1 MTNIELLVKD
11 YRDIRDELDIK
22 RKEFD
27 KFEKESKARLE
38 NIEQAMLD
46 ISREMGVLTFKTAHG
61 TASRVTKTYARLS
74 AGPDAKISRE
84 KYALETGDFGLFTSH
99 VNKTHAK
106 ELKDDGM
113 NLADLG
119 VDWVEEYAFQVRK
132 PT

>member
-1 MTNIELLVKD
+1 MANIDLLVKD
-11 YRDIRDELDIK
+11 YREIRDALDIK
-22 RKEFD
+22 RKEYE

-38 NIEQAMLD
+38 NIERAMLD
-46 ISREMGVLTFKTAHG
+46 ISREMGVLTFRTEHG

-74 AGPDAKISRE
+74 AGPESKISRE
-84 KYALETGDFGLFTSH
+84 KYALDTGDFGLFTSH

-113 NLADLG
+113 NLAELG
-119 VDWVEEYAFQVRK
+119 IDWVEEYAFQVRK